1 LWNYS
6 MKIAF
11 LVQNLAHVSDSVG
24 YDCIFQY
31 NVLKEI
37 YPDSGDVRIFSVVFD
52 RAIHENID
60 IEPFSDFFSFIEE
73 NPEAHVIYHFCDGW
87 DKIDSFLRD
96 NVKNAIIRW
105 HNNTPPWFY
114 VDSNIDFAAGCTQG
128 FEIIADLARSG
139 KVRFMVNSEFT
150 RRQLHALDGLDSS
163 IETVFPASSFL
174 LKDRT
179 VNDGAISL
187 RQADGPIELLF
198 VSRVVPH
205 KGHRHILSIAAAVQ
219 RFSGRRV
226 KVTFAGALEERLA
239 NYWTDLQAIAIR
251 LNVEAVFPGLVSAD
265 TLERLYRSCDA
276 FLCMSEHEG
285 FGMPVFEA
293 MRSRVPVIAWA
304 SSAMV
309 DLLADHP
316 FADADFQ
323 IHRFAACVLAAL
335 EPGIRQRVID
345 YQDYVLAQ
353 YTYDSVRNQLLD
365 AMVRASGQTIGT
377 RSRDMWPEPESVR
390 DIVDFVGKLSAWI
403 EEDLG
408 SDVETFMHDA
418 AINYM
423 GLYDI
428 AAHKRLISLLRN
440 DQQAADS
447 SGFRTSG
454 DLDELHAGNALIHR
468 IMAGGDGEDAIEHL
482 NDLLAFDDEVFIR
495 LSFQTLLGRNPDTG
509 ALSAYLRQL
518 RRGTDKSAI
527 IRDLAQSQEARAH
540 GRKLS
545 GLDGKADI
553 IDPLTRIESGVARI
567 KRYLVPS
574 SGGLPAYHP
583 MGSIHHVD
591 DLLSLN
597 DAAFVDMAYRLILGR
612 AADADGMEYYVN
624 ALRNGLS
631 RRQFLSKIVHDE
643 NASGTADN
651 IDGLSA
657 YIHEAHDAAIDDPS
671 KRLARIGNELGQLT
685 NLLVVRDDSSSS
697 AAGNVTS
704 GTGTLLRL
712 AEKAVQGTGRADGSR
727 LEHMLSKAAVNPA
740 QILDSREDYNICAQP
755 GELEFEYLHQIFITN
770 NGQVP
775 TDMPVMVRHNVDS
788 FRRLHPEAQY
798 RLWGMDDLRHFI
810 AENFEQTVLQ
820 AFDMLQAFA
829 LKADLGRYCVLYVYG
844 GIYSDLSNRFLSR
857 WRIGADKLI
866 GCFREHKPLHGA
878 LWMNQNT
885 IIYAA
890 ARQPEIKLA
899 IDLVVE
905 NVRNRDYGVSSLA
918 PSGPVLFGRAIAVIG
933 RAGQYQIGDSVNVQV
948 EGALNRSTYVDVDGA
963 LVATRLQGQGGK
975 PSEIGLRG
983 TNVYGEMWDRREI
996 YGEGVM
1002 FFAHDNQ
1009 AISTRSQ
1016 RSAEGVHLD
1025 RGAELALAPF
1035 ALPKGLYAV
1044 TWRFNAGASACD
1056 FKVLTHDR
1064 DGRPLSRAE
1073 RLVPDAVGQA
1083 DHVMAIADAMDVRLS
1098 LQLGKTSAA
1107 IFKAVVIRRLSSDPH
1122 GQIVI
1127 QTAAETPIL
1136 ADAKRRI
1143 ESISHVHHILYPAAT
1158 QLSDAEEAEM
1168 AENMRMSAALHPE
1181 ATQRI
1186 WSEATLRDFIAE
1198 NFAADVVA
1206 VYDRLPFHINRSELG
1221 RYCLLYALGGIYVDP
1236 WLRMVNP
1243 IDVPDGKAM
1252 ALFRTA
1258 DVEQGASWAVD
1269 TALLYAAPRQAELE
1283 QVIEQIVDGAREDA
1297 YGTMPSSVTGSER
1310 MGRVLAVNYDARNYF
1325 GGETIH
1331 LTKSATIQN
1340 SAYVSQDGR
1349 IISFK
1354 KGNNNPISRSFSDMS
1369 CGWHD
1374 HRIYR

>member
-1 LWNYS
+1 

-11 LVQNLAHVSDSVG
+11 LVQNLSHVSDSVG

-31 NVLKEI
+31 NIIKEI
-37 YPDSGDVRIFSVVFD
+37 YPSHGDVRIFSVVFD
-52 RAIHENID
+52 RGIHENVD
-60 IEPFSDFFSFIEE
+60 IEPFSDFFSYIEE
-73 NPEAHVIYHFCDGW
+73 NPDAYVIYHFCDGW
-87 DKIDSFLRD
+87 NEIDSFLRD
-96 NVKNAIIRW
+96 NVRNAIVRW

-114 VDSNIDFAAGCTQG
+114 VDNNIDFAAGCTQG

-179 VNDGAISL
+179 VDEGPVSL
-187 RQADGPIELLF
+187 RQDDGPIELLF

-265 TLERLYRSCDA
+265 TLKQLYRSCDA

-316 FADADFQ
+316 FADANFQ

-335 EPGIRQRVID
+335 EPGIRQRVVD

-365 AMVRASGQTIGT
+365 AVAKVSGQTIDTHG
-377 RSRDMWPEPESVR
+377 SGIWPEPESVD
-390 DIVDFVGKLSAWI
+390 DIVDFVNNLSVWI

-428 AAHKRLISLLRN
+428 VTHKRLISLLRN
-440 DQQAADS
+440 GLQAADS
-447 SGFRTSG
+447 SGFKTSG
-454 DLDELHAGNALIHR
+454 DLNELHAGNAVIHR
-468 IMAGGDGEDAIEHL
+468 VMAGGDASDAIGHL

-495 LSFQTLLGRNPDTG
+495 LCFQTLLGRNPDPG
-509 ALSAYLRQL
+509 ALSVYLRQL
-518 RRGTDKSAI
+518 RRGADKSAI
-527 IRDLAQSQEARAH
+527 IRELAQSREARAH
-540 GRKLS
+540 GCKLPR
-545 GLDGKADI
+545 LDGDADI
-553 IDPLTRIESGVARI
+553 IDPLTRIERGVARM

-597 DAAFVDMAYRLILGR
+597 DVAFVDMAYRLILQR
-612 AADADGMEYYVN
+612 AADADGIAYYVN

-643 NASGTADN
+643 DASGAIDN
-651 IDGLSA
+651 VEGLSS
-657 YIHEAHDAAIDDPS
+657 YIHGEQDTTVYDQS
-671 KRLARIGNELGQLT
+671 ERLSRIGNEIGQLT
-685 NLLVVRDDSSSS
+685 NLLVARDDPLSSITANTTS
-697 AAGNVTS
+697 ATE
-704 GTGTLLRL
+704 TLLRL
-712 AEKAVQGTGRADGSR
+712 ADQAVQSAEGSR
-727 LEHMLSKAAVNPA
+727 LAHVLSKAAVNPA
-740 QILDSREDYNICAQP
+740 RFFDGCEDYNVRAQP
-755 GELEFEYLHQIFITN
+755 DELEFGYLHQILITN
-770 NGQVP
+770 NRQVP
-775 TDMPVMVRHNVDS
+775 TDMPDMVRHNVES

-798 RLWGMDDLRHFI
+798 RLWGMDDLRRFI
-810 AENFEQTVLQ
+810 AENFEQTVLE
-820 AFDMLQAFA
+820 AFDILQAFA
-829 LKADLGRYCVLYVYG
+829 LKADLGRYCILYVYG

-857 WRIGADKLI
+857 WRIKADKLI

-905 NVRNRDYGVSSLA
+905 NVHNRDYGVSSLA
-918 PSGPVLFGRAIAVIG
+918 PSGPVLFGRVTAAIG
-933 RAGQYQIGDSVNVQV
+933 RAGQYQIGESVNVQV

-963 LVATRLQGQGGK
+963 LIATRLQGKGGK

-996 YGEGVM
+996 YGEGLM
-1002 FFAHDNQ
+1002 FFAHDSE

-1025 RGAELALAPF
+1025 RGAELTLASF

-1044 TWRFNAGASACD
+1044 TWRFINDVPASD
-1056 FKVLTHDR
+1056 FTVLAQDG
-1064 DGRPLSRAE
+1064 DGRLIDRAAK
-1073 RLVPDAVGQA
+1073 LVPDADGQA
-1083 DHVMAIADAMDVRLS
+1083 DHAIAIAEATDVRLS
-1098 LQLGKTSAA
+1098 LKWGRMSAA
-1107 IFKAVVIRRLSSDPH
+1107 IFKDVVIRRLSSDPH
-1122 GQIVI
+1122 EQLSMRPVAG
-1127 QTAAETPIL
+1127 TPIL
-1136 ADAKRRI
+1136 ADCKRHVAT
-1143 ESISHVHHILYPAAT
+1143 ISHVHHILYPAAT
-1158 QLSDAEEAEM
+1158 QLSSAEEAEI
-1168 AENMRMSAALHPE
+1168 AENLRIAAALHPE

-1206 VYDRLPFHINRSELG
+1206 IYDRLPFHINRSELG
-1221 RYCLLYALGGIYVDP
+1221 RYCLLYALGGVYVDP

-1243 IDVPDGKAM
+1243 IDVPDSKAL
-1252 ALFRTA
+1252 ALFRSA
-1258 DVEQGASWAVD
+1258 RVEQGASWAID

-1283 QVIEQIVDGAREDA
+1283 QVIEQILDGAREYI
-1297 YGTMPSSVTGSER
+1297 YGTIPSSITGSER
-1310 MGRVLAVNYDARNYF
+1310 LGRVIAVNYDAQNYF
-1325 GGETIH
+1325 GGEIVD
-1331 LTKSATIQN
+1331 LTKSANIQN
-1340 SAYVSQDGR
+1340 YAYVSQDGR
-1349 IISFK
+1349 IICFK
-1354 KGNNNPISRSFSDMS
+1354 KESNNPISRNFSEMLY
-1369 CGWHD
+1369 GWHN
-1374 HRIYR
+1374 HKIYN